1 MFQSSYWLQH
11 EIKMFHSFIHSY
23 LDSFEETSEEGAECF
38 DAVVQLERG
47 FVVAEV
53 KREFTAQ

>member
-1 MFQSSYWLQH
+1 MQDKTHVLR
-11 EIKMFHSFIHSY
+11 Y
-23 LDSFEETSEEGAECF
+23 LDSFLETVEEGAKRL

-53 KREFTAQ
+53 LCELTSKLLEVGHVTL